1 MHEVLLILLAC
12 LPPFDSYVMGEG
24 VVDRTDSLESER
36 FREGFPLPLRSN
48 QVHQTFSYFES
59 SFFLIDRP
67 TCPRLVLLSTTWL
80 DMPISAVGANERY

>member
-1 MHEVLLILLAC
+1 
-12 LPPFDSYVMGEG
+12 MGEG
-24 VVDRTDSLESER
+24 VVDLTDSLESER

-67 TCPRLVLLSTTWL
+67 TCPRIVLLSTTCPRLVLLSTTWL
-80 DMPISAVGANERY
+80 DMPISAVRANERY